1 MVPILVVFIKF
12 YKAFNLL
19 VKLRFLALTRKIKAN
34 EYTKKYASLI
44 QKKVPNW
51 LMWLQVV
58 CIVEG
63 MCT

>member
-1 MVPILVVFIKF
+1 MLPILGV
-12 YKAFNLL
+12 
-19 VKLRFLALTRKIKAN
+19 VKLRFLALTRKIKVN

-63 MCT
+63 MCA